1 MAKRLGKEDSEKKA
15 CSFCNRSYE
24 VVNRLIQGNPSTYI
38 CDDCV
43 EACRTLLQS
52 EEEKKAPSSKLIEK
66 LPVPSTIKAHLDEYV
81 IGQEKAKKI
90 LAVAVYNH
98 YKRLITGKSEEVE
111 IDKSNVLLVGPTGC
125 GKTLLA
131 RVMAKFLN
139 VPFAIA
145 DATTLTEAGYV
156 GEDVENVLVKLLQ
169 NADYNVS
176 YAEKGIVYID
186 EIDKIARKGPHPS
199 ITRDVSGEGVQQAL
213 LKLLEGTVAN
223 VPPQGGRKHPEQ
235 QFIAV
240 DTTNILFICGG
251 TFNGVEQIISRR
263 LGKKGIGFDVRF
275 QGSEFPGEITSHIK
289 TEDLIEF
296 GLIPEFVGRLH
307 VVAPLM
313 TLGEKELVR
322 IMVEPRNALVKQY
335 QKFFEM
341 ENASL
346 EFTQEALE
354 GVARKAI
361 EQGTGARAL
370 RSIFEDF
377 MLEAMYHLPS
387 QKPSTYLVTPE
398 VVRGEIN
405 LLSSKKLRKS
415 A

>member
-1 MAKRLGKEDSEKKA
+1 MAKKLGKEESEKKA

-24 VVNRLIQGNPSTYI
+24 VVSRLIQGNPNAYI
-38 CDDCV
+38 CDECV
-43 EACRTLLQS
+43 EACSALLKN
-52 EEEKKAPSSKLIEK
+52 EEEKKGPSKLIEK
-66 LPVPSTIKAHLDEYV
+66 LPTPSSIKAHLDEYV

-98 YKRLITGKSEEVE
+98 YKRLVTGSSEDVE
-111 IDKSNVLLVGPTGC
+111 IDKSNVLLIGPTGC

-131 RVMAKFLN
+131 RVLAKFLN

-156 GEDVENVLVKLLQ
+156 GEDVENILLRLLQ
-169 NADYNVS
+169 NADLNVEH
-176 YAEKGIVYID
+176 AEKGIVYID
-186 EIDKIARKGPHPS
+186 EVDKIARKGPHPS

-213 LKLLEGTVAN
+213 LKLLEGTLSN

-235 QFIAV
+235 QFV
-240 DTTNILFICGG
+240 QMDTTNILFICGG
-251 TFNGVEQIISRR
+251 TFHGIGEIVSRR
-263 LGKKGIGFDVRF
+263 VGRRGIGFDVTPMAEESKEELTA
-275 QGSEFPGEITSHIK
+275 QVK
-289 TEDLIEF
+289 AEDLIEF

-313 TLGEKELVR
+313 PLGEKELIRV
-322 IMVEPRNALVKQY
+322 MVEPRNALVKQY
-335 QKFFEM
+335 ERFFEM

-346 EFTQEALE
+346 EFTEEAL
-354 GVARKAI
+354 GLIARKAL
-361 EQGTGARAL
+361 EMGTGARAL

-387 QKPSTYLVTPE
+387 QKGTSAYLVTPE
-398 VVRGEIN
+398 VIKGTVP
-405 LLSSKKLRKS
+405 LLASKKLRKS